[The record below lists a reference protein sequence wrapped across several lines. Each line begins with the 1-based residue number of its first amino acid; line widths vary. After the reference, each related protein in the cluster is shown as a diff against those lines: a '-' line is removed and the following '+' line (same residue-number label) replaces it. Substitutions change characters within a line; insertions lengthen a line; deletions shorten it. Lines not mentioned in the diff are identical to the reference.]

1 MDSVETR
8 APEAPP
14 RAGGTN
20 RGLFRNR
27 NFRLFFIGQIVS
39 NSGTWLQNVAQGVL
53 VHRLTGRSFMVG
65 VTSAA
70 LFLPVLFLAL
80 LGGRLADRFDRRRL
94 LIATQV
100 LALAATGVLAV
111 LTATGHV
118 SVWALIVV
126 AVLIG
131 IQYAISIPTMGALL
145 PRLVRPE
152 QLGQAIGM
160 NSVTY
165 NLARVIGPVVATA
178 AIAVLGFAWAFG
190 LNRLSFVALI
200 VALLMLRLPRA
211 PRTERAG
218 GSIREAMSMAWRSP
232 RLRMMLFAVA
242 AVSIASDPVV
252 TLGPAFAR
260 DVFHRRGADAGLV
273 VAAFGVGAILAAV
286 LLARWFRG
294 PSRERFR
301 GVPYAMLLFAA
312 GVAAFAWIPSF
323 WPALAALVV
332 GGVGYL
338 ASSTTWTTAL
348 QEEVPD
354 HMRGRIMGLWTIA
367 FLGTRPLA
375 ALIDGSVADLAS
387 PRWAVLVVLVPL
399 LVVAAVGPRR
409 LRSGPAR
416 VDGADPV
423 KHPAPR

>member
-1 MDSVETR
+1 VDSVETR

-190 LNRLSFVALI
+190 LNSLSFVALI